1 MRTSST
7 FSVLFWIYI
16 QRAKGGEAPIY
27 VRISLNNKK
36 LNISLK
42 RKIAIELWDSKK
54 QRSTGV
60 DAFDLELNEFLDQE
74 YSRLFQYYQELRI
87 EGKVRS
93 LENIKKKYFGESEKL
108 YSLEDI
114 FEYHNTTCFSKL
126 RPNTRRL
133 YNTSQNYI
141 RKFIKQEF
149 GRKDYYLQELDY
161 NFVLKFENFLRSVKP
176 KHYQK
181 NLQHN
186 AVMKHIQR
194 LKKMISLAYR
204 MEWID
209 KNPFIKFQSTLE
221 PREREFLSAED
232 LFKIENKKLKL
243 ERLERV
249 RDLFVFSCYTGISYG
264 DLVLLKPENLT
275 IGINGKLWIVT
286 RRMKN
291 GNSVKVPLL
300 KKAVTIIEKYKK
312 DLSREVTGTLLPK
325 ISNQK
330 VNQYLKEIATICEVK
345 KHITFHLARH
355 TFATTVALSNGMPIE
370 TVSKILGHKKLSTT
384 QIYAKVVERKLS
396 DDMDLL
402 EGKILEKSKVKEETS
417 KVENL

>member
-1 MRTSST
+1 MRNSST
-7 FSVLFWIYI
+7 FSVLFWIYF
-16 QRAKGGEAPIY
+16 QREKDGKAPLFA
-27 VRISLNNKK
+27 RISLDGKK

-42 RKIAIELWDSKK
+42 RKIDIALWDSNK
-54 QRSTGV
+54 QRSSGNE
-60 DAFDLELNEFLDQE
+60 AFDLELNEFLDQE

-87 EGKVRS
+87 EGRVRS

-114 FEYHNTTCFSKL
+114 FEYHSTTCFSKL

-133 YNTSQNYI
+133 YDTSQNYI
-141 RKFIKQEF
+141 RKFIIQEF

-161 NFVLKFENFLRSVKP
+161 NFVLKFENFLRTVKP

-232 LFKIENKKLKL
+232 LFKIENKNLKL

-312 DLSREVTGTLLPK
+312 DVSREVTGTLLPK

-330 VNQYLKEIATICEVK
+330 VNQYLKEIATLCEVK

-396 DDMDLL
+396 DDMEILQK
-402 EGKILEKSKVKEETS
+402 KIDYA
-417 KVENL
+417 VEMNKPKTMC

>member
-1 MRTSST
+1 MRNSST
-7 FSVLFWIYI
+7 FSVLFWIYV
-16 QRAKGGEAPIY
+16 QRAKNGEAPVY
-27 VRISLNNKK
+27 ARITLNNRR
-36 LNISLK
+36 LNVSLK
-42 RKIAIELWDSKK
+42 RKTAVDSWDAGK
-54 QRSTGV
+54 QRSQGV
-60 DAFDLELNEFLDQE
+60 DAFSLELNEFLDQE
-74 YSRLFQYYQELRI
+74 YSRFFQCYQELRY
-87 EGKVRS
+87 EGRVLS
-93 LENIKKKYFGESEKL
+93 LENIKRKYTGQENKL

-114 FEYHNTTCFSKL
+114 FEYHNKVCFSKL
-126 RPNTRRL
+126 KPNTKRL
-133 YNTSQNYI
+133 YHTSQNYL
-141 RKFIKQEF
+141 RKFVKQEF

-161 NFVLKFENFLRSVKP
+161 NFILKFENFLRSIKP

-204 MEWID
+204 MDWIER
-209 KNPFIKFQSTLE
+209 NPFRKFESTLE
-221 PREREFLSAED
+221 PREREFLSPQDLTAIETAE
-232 LFKIENKKLKL
+232 L
-243 ERLERV
+243 ESQRLQRV

-275 IGINGKLWIVT
+275 VGIDRKLWIIT
-286 RRMKN
+286 KRMKN

-300 KKAVTIIEKYKK
+300 NKAVAILENYKDHPLCK
-312 DLSREVTGTLLPK
+312 INNTLLPK
-325 ISNQK
+325 LSNQK
-330 VNQYLKEIATICEVK
+330 VNHYLKEIATICEIQ

-396 DDMDLL
+396 DDMEMLQQ
-402 EGKILEKSKVKEETS
+402 KINAQVNEEDAQREVF
-417 KVENL
+417 K

>member
-7 FSVLFWIYI
+7 FSVLFWIYT

-42 RKIAIELWDSKK
+42 RKIGIELWDSKK

-60 DAFDLELNEFLDQE
+60 DAFSLELNEFLDQE

-87 EGKVRS
+87 EGRVRS

-126 RPNTRRL
+126 KPNTRRL
-133 YNTSQNYI
+133 YDTSQNYI

-161 NFVLKFENFLRSVKP
+161 NFVLKFENFLRTVKP

-209 KNPFIKFQSTLE
+209 KNPFLKFHSTLE

-232 LFKIENKKLKL
+232 LFKIENKNLKL
-243 ERLERV
+243 ERLDRV
-249 RDLFVFSCYTGISYG
+249 RDLFIFSCYTGISYG

-300 KKAVTIIEKYKK
+300 NKAVTIIEKYKK
-312 DLSREVTGTLLPK
+312 DLSCQVTGTLLPK

-345 KHITFHLARH
+345 KHVTFHLARH

-370 TVSKILGHKKLSTT
+370 TVSKLLGHKKLSTT

-402 EGKILEKSKVKEETS
+402 EQKINLDLRRIETEEF
-417 KVENL
+417 

>member
-7 FSVLFWIYI
+7 FSVIFWIYTKRKKNG
-16 QRAKGGEAPIY
+16 QAPIY
-27 VRISLNNKK
+27 LRITLNNKR

-42 RKIAIELWDSKK
+42 RKINVELWDYNK

-60 DAFDLELNEFLDQE
+60 DAYSLELNEFLDQE

-87 EGKVRS
+87 EGRVRS
-93 LENIKKKYFGESEKL
+93 LENIKRKYFGESEKL

-114 FEYHNTTCFSKL
+114 FEYHNSVCFSKL
-126 RPNTRRL
+126 KPNTKRL
-133 YNTSQNYI
+133 YKTSQNYI
-141 RKFIKQEF
+141 RKFIKMEF

-161 NFVLKFENFLRSVKP
+161 NFILKFENFLRTVKP

-181 NLQHN
+181 SLQHN

-194 LKKMISLAYR
+194 LKKMISLAHQ
-204 MEWID
+204 MEWIE
-209 KNPFIKFQSTLE
+209 KNPFLKFQSTLE

-232 LFKIENKKLKL
+232 LLAIENAKL
-243 ERLERV
+243 ESKRLQRV
-249 RDLFVFSCYTGISYG
+249 RDLFIFSCYTGISYG
-264 DLVLLKPENLT
+264 DLVLLKPENLV
-275 IGINGKLWIVT
+275 IGINGKLWIST
-286 RRMKN
+286 KRMKN

-300 KKAVTIIEKYKK
+300 KKAILIIENYKK
-312 DLSREVTGTLLPK
+312 DVNCQINGTLLPML
-325 ISNQK
+325 SNQK
-330 VNQYLKEIATICEVK
+330 VNQYLKEIANDCKIK

-355 TFATTVALSNGMPIE
+355 TFATTVALTNGVPIE

-396 DDMDLL
+396 DDMEFLQSKMD
-402 EGKILEKSKVKEETS
+402 EGECGVNRRTL
-417 KVENL
+417 